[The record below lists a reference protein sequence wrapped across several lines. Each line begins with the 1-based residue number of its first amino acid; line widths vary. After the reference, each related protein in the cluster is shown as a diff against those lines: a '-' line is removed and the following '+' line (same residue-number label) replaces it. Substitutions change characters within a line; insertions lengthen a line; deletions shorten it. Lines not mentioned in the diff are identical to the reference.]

1 MTVTNIIKVNT
12 ALLGAV
18 ILWSSAFVAIRIGLL
33 GFSPGS
39 LALFRFGVAS
49 LCFIWPVIKAKP
61 FPRLGSQHVI
71 SMLLIG
77 AIGIAGYSI
86 LLNSGEQSLSSGLAS
101 FLVTQTPVITAILA
115 IFWLKEKPS
124 LNSIAG
130 IGVSFLGVW
139 IIVYNQHLEISSHWG
154 VLLVLLATF
163 CGSLQSILQKQML
176 KIMTPLQVTALSTWI
191 ASLMLIIF
199 LPKLWHE
206 AQQASAS
213 SIGAALFLGLVPST
227 LGQWLWSYGLSKTM
241 VVKASTY
248 LYAMP
253 LISTVFGWLIL
264 SELPHYEALIGGLI
278 ALLGAMIVNKDAIK
292 LANA

>member
-1 MTVTNIIKVNT
+1 MALSNNIKINA
-12 ALLGAV
+12 ALLSAV
-18 ILWSSAFVAIRIGLL
+18 ILWSSAFVAIRIALL

-39 LALFRFGVAS
+39 LALFRFGLAS
-49 LCFIWPVIKAKP
+49 ICFMGPALKTRP
-61 FPRLGSQHVI
+61 FPRLGLNYMV

-77 AIGIAGYSI
+77 GVGIAGYSI

-101 FLVTQTPVITAILA
+101 FLVTQTPVITSILA

-130 IGVSFLGVW
+130 IGISFLGVW
-139 IIVYNQHLEISSHWG
+139 IIVYHQDLAINSHGG

-163 CGSLQSILQKQML
+163 CGSIQSILQKQML
-176 KIMTPLQVTALSTWI
+176 KVMSPLQVSALSTWL
-191 ASLMLIIF
+191 ASLILIVF
-199 LPKLWHE
+199 LPKLWQE
-206 AQQASAS
+206 AQYASAP

-227 LGQWLWSYGLSKTM
+227 LGQWLWGYGLSQTM

-264 SELPHYEALIGGLI
+264 HELPHYEALIGGLI

-292 LANA
+292 LAKA